1 MLNCGDTFYAGDTED
16 DEPHLSVIITP
27 PDEGEVV
34 TVTVTTLRLRSE
46 KLVRLNKADHPFIR
60 HESVIAYSY
69 SRIRAVD
76 EIESAIQSGNA
87 TLREPVTPELLKRI
101 RMGLRDSDFTPN
113 GVRHFYESLKIE
125 E

>member
-101 RMGLRDSDFTPN
+101 RMGLRDSDF
-113 GVRHFYESLKIE
+113 
-125 E
+125 